1 MSDSQ
6 LNKSQLNKNQL
17 NESRLSPDTEAF
29 TGLIL
34 DPQEILPSFTQAAN
48 WQERYRALMLLG
60 KRLPPLDEALRQET
74 AQVRGCESN
83 AWLYHREIDGRHYYL
98 ADSDARI
105 VKGLIALLLAAVQ
118 GQDRQAIAALDL
130 HQYFDQLGLSG
141 QLSPSRTNGVLALA
155 EAIKAAAVESANH

>member
-1 MSDSQ
+1 MND
-6 LNKSQLNKNQL
+6 NKP
-17 NESRLSPDTEAF
+17 SPSTAAF

-34 DPQEILPSFTQAAN
+34 DPQEILPGFTQAAN

-60 KRLPPLDEALRQET
+60 KRLPPLNEKLRQES

-83 AWLYHREIDGRHYYL
+83 AWLYHKEIDGRHYYL

-105 VKGLIALLLAAVQ
+105 VKGLIALLLTAVQ
-118 GQDRQAIAALDL
+118 GQDKKTIAALDL
-130 HQYFDQLGLSG
+130 HEYFDQLGLSG

-155 EAIKAAAVESANH
+155 EAIKAAAIQPS

>member
-1 MSDSQ
+1 MND
-6 LNKSQLNKNQL
+6 NKP
-17 NESRLSPDTEAF
+17 SPSTEAF

-60 KRLPPLDEALRQET
+60 KRLTPLDEKLRQES

-83 AWLYHREIDGRHYYL
+83 AWLYHKEIDGRHYYL

-105 VKGLIALLLAAVQ
+105 VKGLIALLLTAVQ
-118 GQDRQAIAALDL
+118 GQDKKTIAALDL
-130 HQYFDQLGLSG
+130 HDYFDRLGLSG
-141 QLSPSRTNGVLALA
+141 QLSPSRTNGVLALG
-155 EAIKAAAVESANH
+155 EAIKAAVIQPS

>member
-1 MSDSQ
+1 MND
-6 LNKSQLNKNQL
+6 NKP
-17 NESRLSPDTEAF
+17 SPSTEAF

-60 KRLPPLDEALRQET
+60 KRLPPLDDALRQES

-83 AWLYHREIDGRHYYL
+83 AWLYHKEIDGRHYYL

-105 VKGLIALLLAAVQ
+105 VKGLIALLLTAVQ
-118 GQDRQAIAALDL
+118 GQDKKTIAALDL
-130 HQYFDQLGLSG
+130 HEYFDRLGLSG

-155 EAIKAAAVESANH
+155 EAIKAAAIQPS

>member
-1 MSDSQ
+1 MND
-6 LNKSQLNKNQL
+6 NKP
-17 NESRLSPDTEAF
+17 SPSTEAF

-34 DPQEILPSFTQAAN
+34 DPQEILPGFTQAAN

-60 KRLPPLDEALRQET
+60 KRLPPLHEDLRQES

-105 VKGLIALLLAAVQ
+105 VKGLIALLLTAVQ
-118 GQDRQAIAALDL
+118 GQDKKTIAALDL
-130 HQYFDQLGLSG
+130 HEYFDRLGLSG

-155 EAIKAAAVESANH
+155 EAIKAAANQPS